1 MNRRMSRESLT
12 GTILTDSTARRTAG
26 AYSPEPKP
34 GSAETQPGLQP
45 TAPSDRRNY
54 NLHIVK
60 FFSCNIVLIFI
71 QGNVDGQSS
80 NVSKSVESLTD
91 NPAEMKDHFPFK
103 KFVYWL
109 LYRAA
114 EYCLRAIIFLVPRI
128 PHRLL
133 VLMTSATV
141 HLTFIIL
148 WPYRKLME
156 ENVSMALSD
165 ESLSAERK
173 KTVARMAWRNF
184 VQGLYETAA
193 LYTSRDALC
202 ARVAIEGEEHL
213 KRALEKGKGVIA
225 FGVHLGNFTM
235 IGPRLAAAGYPF
247 SILVKHPPDERLARL
262 LDGYRAKAGLKT
274 ISAKPRTQAAR
285 QILGALKRNEVVLML
300 PDVFK
305 PGSVNAQFLGSPVYI
320 RRGPVTLALRV
331 GAAVVPMLV
340 TRDADDNLTL
350 RISPEI
356 DLVKT
361 GDAQEDVAANL
372 ALFIRHMEAMVR
384 RYPDQWCR
392 LSPHQRPNKNGRPV
406 FSDFVQPGIELKE
419 VKERRS

>member
-1 MNRRMSRESLT
+1 L
-12 GTILTDSTARRTAG
+12 
-26 AYSPEPKP
+26 
-34 GSAETQPGLQP
+34 
-45 TAPSDRRNY
+45 
-54 NLHIVK
+54 
-60 FFSCNIVLIFI
+60 
-71 QGNVDGQSS
+71 
-80 NVSKSVESLTD
+80 
-91 NPAEMKDHFPFK
+91 K
-103 KFVYWL
+103 KF
-109 LYRAA
+109 LYRFLYRTA

-133 VLMTSATV
+133 VLLTSATV
-141 HLTFIIL
+141 RLTFVIL

-165 ESLSAERK
+165 ESLSVERK
-173 KTVARMAWRNF
+173 KTLARIAWRNF
-184 VQGLYETAA
+184 IQGLYETACA
-193 LYTSRDALC
+193 LYASRDALC
-202 ARVAIEGEEHL
+202 ASVSIEGEEYL

-235 IGPRLAAAGYPF
+235 IGPRVAAAGYPF

-262 LDGYRAKAGLKT
+262 LDGYRAKAGVKT

-331 GAAVVPMLV
+331 GAAVIPMLI
-340 TRDADDNLTL
+340 TRDADDHLTL

-361 GDAQEDVAANL
+361 GNAQEDVAANL
-372 ALFIRHMEAMVR
+372 ALFIRHMEGMVR

-392 LSPHQRPNKNGRPV
+392 LSPHQSPNKNGRPM
-406 FSDFVQPGIELKE
+406 FSDFVQPGLKLKE